1 MVNRV
6 TLVGHLG
13 ADPEIRSTNS
23 GIAVG
28 NLRLATSHRVKDGAG
43 DYREETEWHRVTC
56 FGRTAE
62 VMGQYARHLRLPG
75 LEPAIRDTL
84 LTIVEDERRHLAWV
98 SDALVDMQDEY
109 GEEAVARAKTRF
121 READERVYRQLL
133 AEHADRAEDLFARR
147 SGAVAS

>member
-62 VMGQYARHLRLPG
+62 VMGQYARKGKQLHIEGRIHTRKWQDSEGNDRYSTEIVAERIQMLGSKGDSAPQSRG
-75 LEPAIRDTL
+75 YAGSAPADD
-84 LTIVEDERRHLAWV
+84 VP
-98 SDALVDMQDEY
+98 
-109 GEEAVARAKTRF
+109 F
-121 READERVYRQLL
+121 
-133 AEHADRAEDLFARR
+133 
-147 SGAVAS
+147 